1 MLFRSYDFIELPTPQ
16 TYTPARG
23 IVSTPR
29 VKMLKTSVPAYT
41 ATLAA
46 NGYGWEVQPDENSPY
61 AVVTTILSPEST
73 ITWMLDGNDVE
84 LPIWRLPKVRAMFE
98 LMPDLKDRA
107 KARHEIEALVRGEYT
122 TDTRKTVSS
131 IKDFI
136 ISATGANDQGP
147 GINPPL
153 PNIRGKIGDIV
164 DGLIRTL
171 VSGVEAF
178 PESAYVLRKTMVLN
192 PATNVS
198 PGFQD
203 ANKVFTFNALIAT
216 EPGIP
221 LNIGGIL
228 TELKGYWQKKTP
240 QASQAADG
248 TWTYTVEYV
257 WAPEVDEFIYE
268 VIT

>member
-1 MLFRSYDFIELPTPQ
+1 
-16 TYTPARG
+16 
-23 IVSTPR
+23 
-29 VKMLKTSVPAYT
+29 
-41 ATLAA
+41 
-46 NGYGWEVQPDENSPY
+46 
-61 AVVTTILSPEST
+61 
-73 ITWMLDGNDVE
+73 
-84 LPIWRLPKVRAMFE
+84 MFE

-122 TDTRKTVSS
+122 TDTRKTVQS
-131 IKDFI
+131 IKDSI
-136 ISATGANDQGP
+136 IASAMTTPQGP
-147 GINPPL
+147 GIEPTL
-153 PNIRGKIGDIV
+153 PDIQGQIGDIV

-198 PGFQD
+198 PGFQN

-228 TELKGYWQKKTP
+228 TDLKGYWQKKTP
-240 QASQAADG
+240 HASQAADG
-248 TWTYTVEYV
+248 TWTYKIGRAHV
-257 WAPEVDEFIYE
+257 
-268 VIT
+268 